1 MWTAEKAWA
10 GPDNSVILTPR
21 YKDSLEGNK
30 LSPRPKLVTCVLI
43 RMREEV
49 GDKEANLKKKSRKI
63 TRAWSVLRIG
73 WSLGGKEG

>member
-10 GPDNSVILTPR
+10 GRDNSVILTPR
-21 YKDSLEGNK
+21 YKDSLEGNI

-49 GDKEANLKKKSRKI
+49 GDKEANLKKKIQKDNQ
-63 TRAWSVLRIG
+63 
-73 WSLGGKEG
+73 SLECAENRLVAGR